1 MFICPFQQITWVRS
15 VNEENT
21 QNREE
26 KDNEKE

>member
-1 MFICPFQQITWVRS
+1 MFICLFQQITWVRS